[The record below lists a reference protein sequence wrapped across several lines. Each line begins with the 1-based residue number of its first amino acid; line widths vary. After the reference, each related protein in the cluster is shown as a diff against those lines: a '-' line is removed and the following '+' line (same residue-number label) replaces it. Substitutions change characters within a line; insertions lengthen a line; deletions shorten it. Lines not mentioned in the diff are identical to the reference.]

1 MHLDT
6 TACYQAMKAHDARFD
21 GRFFVGVSST
31 HIYCRPICRVRLPQQ
46 KNCTFHPSAAAAEV
60 AGFRPCLRCRPE
72 LAPGFA
78 ATEASAK
85 LARTAARMIEDG
97 VANDFDLPLVAQK
110 IGVTDRHLRRI
121 FSEEFGVSPVQYAQ
135 THRLLLAKRLL
146 TDTSIP
152 VAEVAFASGFSS
164 VRRMNTL
171 FAERYRFSPT
181 RLRKDG
187 KENDAPDQTDAL
199 TFVLPYRPPYDWA
212 RLLAFFEMRA
222 IPGVESVVD
231 GVYRRVIRVD
241 SDTSTVKTDW
251 LEVSH
256 LSKRNALQ
264 LRFSSKLASSTQ
276 TVLSRTKQV
285 FDVAAD
291 PQEIALALGELAV
304 GAHGLRLPGAFD
316 GFELAMR
323 AILGQQVTVKAARTL
338 ATRFVDAF
346 GEPVA
351 TPFSELTRAFPLP
364 SRVAQLTRD
373 DIGRLGIVGAR
384 AEAMIAI
391 AKLVCGN
398 FETSAA
404 LTLPA
409 TTLTPTPAHA
419 SALVHQRMRERE
431 QNNGQHALAPNAD
444 PATTIAALVA
454 IKGIGP
460 WTAHYIAMRALAW
473 PDAWPPQ
480 DVALLNAMNLPNTA
494 KGQREADVIA
504 EAWRPWRSYAVL
516 HTWRKLEKP
525 T

>member
-1 MHLDT
+1 MQFTHLT
-6 TACYQAMKAHDARFD
+6 PNACYQAMKAHDTRFD

-31 HIYCRPICRVRLPQQ
+31 HIYCRPICRVRMPLQ
-46 KNCTFHPSAAAAEV
+46 KNCGFYPSAAAAEA
-60 AGFRPCLRCRPE
+60 AGFRPCLKCRPE

-85 LARTAARMIEDG
+85 LARAAARMIEDG
-97 VANDFDLPLVAQK
+97 VANDVDLARVAARV
-110 IGVTDRHLRRI
+110 GVTDRHLRRI
-121 FSEEFGVSPVQYAQ
+121 FAEEFGVSPVQYAQ

-146 TDTSIP
+146 TDTTLP
-152 VAEVAFASGFSS
+152 VADIAFASGFSS
-164 VRRMNTL
+164 VRRMNAL

-181 RLRKDG
+181 RLRKEGREGETAGELDS
-187 KENDAPDQTDAL
+187 L
-199 TFVLPYRPPYDWA
+199 TFVLPYRPPYDWQ
-212 RLLAFFEMRA
+212 RVLAFFEMRA
-222 IPGVESVVD
+222 VPGVETIAD
-231 GVYRRVIRVD
+231 GIYRRVIRVD
-241 SDTSTVKTDW
+241 GATPITGW

-256 LSKRNALQ
+256 LPKRNALQ
-264 LRFSSKLASSTQ
+264 LRFTATLAQATQ
-276 TVLSRTKQV
+276 SVLSRTKQV

-291 PQEIALALGELAV
+291 PQEITAALGELAE

-316 GFELAMR
+316 GFELALR

-346 GEPVA
+346 GEAIA
-351 TPFSELTRAFPLP
+351 TPFADLTRTFPTP
-364 SRVAQLTRD
+364 ARVALLTRD
-373 DIGRLGIVGAR
+373 DIGRLGIVGQR

-391 AKLVCGN
+391 AQAVTSGN
-398 FETSAA
+398 LLLSGGAEPSQTIDA
-404 LTLPA
+404 L
-409 TTLTPTPAHA
+409 
-419 SALVHQRMRERE
+419 RE
-431 QNNGQHALAPNAD
+431 
-444 PATTIAALVA
+444 

-516 HTWRKLEKP
+516 HTWRKLEKIKV
-525 T
+525 